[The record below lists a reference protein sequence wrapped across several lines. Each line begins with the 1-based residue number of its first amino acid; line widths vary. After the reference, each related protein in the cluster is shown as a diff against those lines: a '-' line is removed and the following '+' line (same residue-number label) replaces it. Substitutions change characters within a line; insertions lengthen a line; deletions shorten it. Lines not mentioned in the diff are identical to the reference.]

1 MHPRAAVTVTLAGLL
16 TGGLMIAS
24 GATPAAARP
33 HPLEPAHRTATTIS
47 VRTAPPVVTVGEPAV
62 LVAVV
67 KPVRAGRPVTVQ
79 HRVGTDWE
87 TLTTGSS
94 NGVGRTVVPLDT
106 SLVGAEVLRVVA
118 EASGGLSRTV
128 SSIVTLKVTDGAA
141 CAPRV
146 APVDVAATPAAR
158 CLAARLDRWRSA
170 RLMGIGQELNMS
182 NRQYADPLTLL
193 GTRRVSV
200 VGFDLWELDKTKH
213 YDFPFFDQAFAD
225 LVALARSG
233 AVLTASWHPPN
244 PHTGRDYD
252 DRSWHRLAALLDPAT
267 PEAQTFWTAYDEQ
280 LTVLAALQAEDV
292 AVVFRPFHEVN
303 GDWFW
308 WGRPDP
314 KTFKRVYRQMQLRAW
329 VAGVHNVL
337 WGYSFAARTRSG
349 IAAPEKLV
357 PAKVDLAGIDTY
369 YPAAGSHRAQAPS
382 TSGYADVAGLSRVP
396 RMAFT
401 EIGPSAD
408 TEGSWKPSVI
418 SSTARSLSPKPV
430 WALLWV
436 DDGAGYKQIA
446 SLDGG
451 LTWLDSCANALC
463 YLR

>member
-33 HPLEPAHRTATTIS
+33 APFEPAKRAATTVS
-47 VRTAPPVVTVGEPAV
+47 VRIAPPVVTVGEPAA

-67 KPVRAGRPVTVQ
+67 TPVRSGRPVTVQ
-79 HRVGTDWE
+79 HRVGTAWA

-94 NGVGRTVVPLDT
+94 NAAGRTVVPLDT
-106 SLVGAEVLRVVA
+106 TVVGAEVLRVVA
-118 EASGGLSRTV
+118 EPTGSLGRTV
-128 SSIVTLKVTDGAA
+128 SSTVTLKVTDPAD

-146 APVDVAATPAAR
+146 APVDVEATPAAR

-193 GTRRVSV
+193 GTRRVPV

-225 LVALARSG
+225 LVALARGG

-252 DRSWHRLAALLDPAT
+252 DRSWHRLGALLDPST

-280 LTVLAALQAEDV
+280 LAVLAALQAEDV

-314 KTFKRVYRQMQLRAW
+314 RTFKRVYRQMQQRTWA
-329 VAGVHNVL
+329 AGVHNVL
-337 WGYSFAARTRSG
+337 WSYSFAARTRSG

-357 PAKVDLAGIDTY
+357 PAKVDLAGIDSY
-369 YPAAGSHRAQAPS
+369 YPATASHRAQAPS
-382 TSGYADVAGLSRVP
+382 MSGYADVASLKRVP
-396 RMAFT
+396 RMALT
-401 EIGPSAD
+401 EVGPSAD

-418 SSTARSLSPKPV
+418 RSTARSLSRKPV

-436 DDGAGYKQIA
+436 DDAAGYKQIS
-446 SLDGG
+446 SLNGG
-451 LTWLDSCANALC
+451 LTWLDSCPLGYC
-463 YLR
+463 IL